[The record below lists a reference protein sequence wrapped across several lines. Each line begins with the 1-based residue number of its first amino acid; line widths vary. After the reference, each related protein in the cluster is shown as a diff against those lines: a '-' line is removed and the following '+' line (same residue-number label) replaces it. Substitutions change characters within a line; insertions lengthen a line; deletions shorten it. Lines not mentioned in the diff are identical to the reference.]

1 MCTKSP
7 MPTEEWK
14 PVNGYEGVYEIS
26 NLGRLKRVGKAPGAR
41 VGHILATVLDGHGY
55 AKNVLYRDGIGHPFS
70 IHALVAAA
78 FIGPRPEGYDINHLD
93 GNPLN
98 NVVTN
103 LEYATRSDNNIHSYR
118 ILHRTHEGMKGS
130 RNGGAKLAENQV
142 RKIHRLFATG
152 RYTQSELGR
161 MFNVTHSTVH
171 QIVHGRAWKHLNL
184 SPL

>member
-1 MCTKSP
+1 MCAKSLIP
-7 MPTEEWK
+7 AEEWR
-14 PVNGYEGVYEIS
+14 PANGYEGVYEIS

-41 VGHILATVLDGHGY
+41 VGHILATLLDGHGY
-55 AKNVLYRDGIGHPFS
+55 AFNVLCRDGVGHRFS
-70 IHALVAAA
+70 IHVLVAAA

-98 NVVTN
+98 NAVTN
-103 LEYATRSDNNIHSYR
+103 LEYATRSDNNIHSYHV
-118 ILHRTHEGMKGS
+118 LHRTH
-130 RNGGAKLAENQV
+130 GGAKGVRNSGAKLTETQV

-161 MFNVTHSTVH
+161 MFNVTHVTVH
-171 QIVHGRAWKHLNL
+171 RIVHGKGWKHLNL